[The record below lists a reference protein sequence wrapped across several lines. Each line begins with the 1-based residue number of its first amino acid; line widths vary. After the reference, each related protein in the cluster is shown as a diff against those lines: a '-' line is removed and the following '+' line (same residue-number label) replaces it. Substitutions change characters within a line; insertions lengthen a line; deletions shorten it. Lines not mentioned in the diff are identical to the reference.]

1 MTTRGEGAFVV
12 VAEFEVRPA
21 AIDAFV
27 DAAIADASASVA
39 NEPGCRQFD
48 VTRSNE
54 EPNRVLLYEV
64 YDSQAAFD
72 AHLETPHLRTFR
84 DQIDPLVVSRQGRRF
99 TRVHGGTQR

>member
-1 MTTRGEGAFVV
+1 MTTRDKGAFVV
-12 VAEFEVRPA
+12 VAEFEVRPES
-21 AIDAFV
+21 IDAFLE
-27 DAAIADASASVA
+27 AAIADASASVA

-72 AHLETPHLRTFR
+72 AHLETPHLKSFR
-84 DQIDPLVVSRQGRRF
+84 DQIDPLTVSRRGRRL
-99 TRVHGGTQR
+99 TRVHG